1 MGGLAL
7 KINPVIDMEE
17 IDDLKLDALLDPCDN
32 CKNILRQ
39 AGVDVER
46 FSITLV
52 DEEAVA

>member
-1 MGGLAL
+1 
-7 KINPVIDMEE
+7 MEE